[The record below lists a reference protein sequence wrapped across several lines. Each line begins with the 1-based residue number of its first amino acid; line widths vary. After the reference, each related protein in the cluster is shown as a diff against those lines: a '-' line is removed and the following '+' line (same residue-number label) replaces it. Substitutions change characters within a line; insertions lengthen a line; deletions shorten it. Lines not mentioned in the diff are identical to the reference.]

1 MKCRSRYKKNIL
13 LVSFAI
19 LILHGNDAFSLDL
32 ISQANELS
40 GQGRHDEAITEYKRF
55 IFFNADSDK
64 AGTAFFKMGLAYRMM
79 SDWHHALDAVET
91 SIKMTNDPIVADE
104 RSLLLA
110 TTMIASRDYNLAKL
124 ELIKLIDSANTESL
138 RQKALYFNGVASV
151 YTFDWNAT
159 SKHFGDYYHKSDAK
173 SRIMELNSILSKTK
187 SSYKSTR
194 TAEMLSIFIP
204 GAGQAYSGNWRD
216 GLNAFLLNGLLI
228 GFTANAVYKKDY
240 NDALLIFILLSSR
253 YYTGNI
259 YHAGKNA
266 EKYNEAL
273 DRRTAE
279 KVLKL
284 VSSDEPY

>member
-1 MKCRSRYKKNIL
+1 MKCRSRCNKNIFL
-13 LVSFAI
+13 ISFVI
-19 LILHGNDAFSLDL
+19 LILYGNHAFSLDL
-32 ISQANELS
+32 ISQADEFS
-40 GQGRHDEAITEYKRF
+40 EQGRYNEAITEYKRF

-64 AGTAFFKMGLAYRMM
+64 VDMAFFKMGLAYRMM
-79 SDWHHALDAVET
+79 RDWHHALDAVET
-91 SIKMTNDPIVADE
+91 SIKMTSDPNVANE

-124 ELIKLIDSANTESL
+124 ELIRLTDPANTESL
-138 RQKALYFNGVASV
+138 RQKALYFSGVASV

-159 SKHFGDYYHKSDAK
+159 SKHFGDFYSKSDAK
-173 SRIMELNSILSKTK
+173 SHITELNSILSKTK

-194 TAEMLSIFIP
+194 TAEMFSIFIP
-204 GAGQAYSGNWRD
+204 GAGQVYSGNWHD

-253 YYTGNI
+253 YYMGNI
-259 YHAGKNA
+259 YHAGNDT

-284 VSSDEPY
+284 VSPDEPH